1 MKSELNPEIPLLAA
15 KQAMLCKV
23 FSNVQ
28 RIVIL
33 WILSE
38 KEMTVTEIAQIIG
51 ASLQSTSQHL
61 RLMELKGIVEWR
73 REHHNIYYHVVENEL
88 LRSCLVLAN
97 KPKNI
102 SLENSPV
109 LEHFSKGD

>member
-1 MKSELNPEIPLLAA
+1 MKSELNPEIQLLAG

-23 FSNVQ
+23 FSNIQ
-28 RIVIL
+28 RILIL

-38 KEMTVTEIAQIIG
+38 GELTVTEIAQIIG

-73 REHHNIYYHVVENEL
+73 REHHNIYYHIVDNEL
-88 LRSCLVLAN
+88 LKNCIVLAN

-109 LEHFSKGD
+109 LEHSSKGD